1 MSTIYFYIFVNIKS
15 QHLGQAFLLFILLI
29 GHWNRK
35 LKLLACGD
43 ITGISKGTWISPRSI
58 PVLPPSESRM
68 APGGA
73 TTLPT
78 ATELYKSHNELPQ
91 KKGKDLLHHAFLSL
105 LHYAGCP
112 DGSSAA
118 LCLISFAIRNP
129 ESW

>member
-15 QHLGQAFLLFILLI
+15 QHLEQAFLLFILSI

-35 LKLLACGD
+35 LLACGV
-43 ITGISKGTWISPRSI
+43 ITGIGKGTWISQRSV

-78 ATELYKSHNELPQ
+78 ATELHKSHNELPQ
-91 KKGKDLLHHAFLSL
+91 KKKGKDLLHHAFLSL

-112 DGSSAA
+112 NGLSAA